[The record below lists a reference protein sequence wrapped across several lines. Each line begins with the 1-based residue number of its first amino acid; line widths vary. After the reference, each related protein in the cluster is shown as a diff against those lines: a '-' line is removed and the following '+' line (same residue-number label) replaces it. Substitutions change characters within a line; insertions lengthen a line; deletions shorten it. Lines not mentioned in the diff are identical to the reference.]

1 MFSYIKTS
9 LSAVLLTALLLQP
22 SVMLAAALGE
32 ISVQSAIGQRLSA
45 EIEIVGLSKN
55 DADTIAL
62 RLAPPEWSVK
72 RHSLI
77 GLSGCCRDR

>member
-1 MFSYIKTS
+1 MRSMFSYIKT
-9 LSAVLLTALLLQP
+9 LLGAVLLSVLLLQP

-32 ISVQSAIGQRLSA
+32 ISVQSAIGQKLSA

-62 RLAPPEWSVK
+62 RLAPPEAY
-72 RHSLI
+72 
-77 GLSGCCRDR
+77 